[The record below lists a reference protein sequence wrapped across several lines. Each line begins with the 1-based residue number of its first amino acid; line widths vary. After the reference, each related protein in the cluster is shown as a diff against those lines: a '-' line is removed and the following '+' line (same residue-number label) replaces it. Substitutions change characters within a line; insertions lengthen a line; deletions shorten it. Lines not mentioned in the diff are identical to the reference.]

1 MAWWREP
8 WGGVPQSVPVVPAD
22 VSLLV
27 RGGRTGRGL
36 ARLRLLE
43 TYSRALLAAAARVS
57 RSPALTGFFAPQRLD
72 LEPALPLGRC
82 LTRPQLP
89 ARKSPWRLGEE

>member
-1 MAWWREP
+1 M
-8 WGGVPQSVPVVPAD
+8 
-22 VSLLV
+22 

-43 TYSRALLAAAARVS
+43 TYSRELLGAAERVS
-57 RSPALTGFFAPQRLD
+57 RSPALTGFFAPQPLD
-72 LEPALPLGRC
+72 LEPTLPPGRC

-89 ARKSPWRLGEE
+89 ACGRTWRLGVAVVVGKACGGTY